1 ALRGVDTTIDEYVYY
16 LKARRQSPAIDAFL
30 ACILPGDGEAADA
43 IDAADTVETG
53 RTMRRVNA
61 R

>member
-1 ALRGVDTTIDEYVYY
+1 IDEYVYY

-30 ACILPGDGEAADA
+30 ACILPVPTATHERAHAARPA
-43 IDAADTVETG
+43 
-53 RTMRRVNA
+53 NA

>member
-1 ALRGVDTTIDEYVYY
+1 VYY

-30 ACILPGDGEAADA
+30 ACILPAQTATHEPTHA
-43 IDAADTVETG
+43 T
-53 RTMRRVNA
+53 RPVNA